1 MALQNTDLDG
11 MTETEKQVAVFL
23 NELKIQWFYEAPVF
37 LYDNE
42 DRPRVWTPDF
52 YLPKLGMH
60 IEVWN
65 SGEASSEYREKAY
78 KKNGYNVIF
87 VHTFKEENQWKN
99 FLISR
104 ITAIELQRHSQVM
117 DMLLVKSLK

>member
-1 MALQNTDLDG
+1 MTDTERTVAAFLD
-11 MTETEKQVAVFL
+11 EL
-23 NELKIQWFYEAPVF
+23 NLKWFYESPVF

-65 SGEASSEYREKAY
+65 SEEKSPEYRKDAY
-78 KKNGYNVIF
+78 QKNGYHVIF
-87 VHTFKEENQWKN
+87 VHTYKEESRWKN
-99 FLISR
+99 FLVSR
-104 ITAIELQRHSQVM
+104 ITEIELQRHSEVM
-117 DMLLVKSLK
+117 GMLLGRASITS

>member
-1 MALQNTDLDG
+1 MQNSYFEG
-11 MTETEKQVAVFL
+11 MTETERKVAEYL
-23 NELKIQWFYEAPVF
+23 NELNLSWVYEAPVF

-52 YLPKLGMH
+52 YLPSLGMH

-65 SGEASSEYREKAY
+65 TEEKSPEYREKAY
-78 KKNGYNVIF
+78 KKNGYHVIF
-87 VHTFKEENQWKN
+87 VHAFKEETEWKN

-104 ITAIELQRHSQVM
+104 ITSIEQKRHSEVM
-117 DMLLVKSLK
+117 NMLLGKSLK

>member
-1 MALQNTDLDG
+1 
-11 MTETEKQVAVFL
+11 MTETERKVAEYL
-23 NELKIQWFYEAPVF
+23 NELNLSWVYEAPVF

-52 YLPKLGMH
+52 YLPSLGMH

-65 SGEASSEYREKAY
+65 TEEKSPEYREKAY
-78 KKNGYNVIF
+78 KKNGYHVIF
-87 VHTFKEENQWKN
+87 VHAFKEETEWKN

-104 ITAIELQRHSQVM
+104 ITSIEQKRHSEVM
-117 DMLLVKSLK
+117 NMLLGKSLK